1 MRDQHRCPGKRL
13 QRNPMQANRAAKR
26 DDRSDPAS
34 NAKHDCETSERP
46 DLSQSAH
53 LRPKIEIKWKP
64 EPGNG

>member
-1 MRDQHRCPGKRL
+1 
-13 QRNPMQANRAAKR
+13 MQANRAAKR